1 VGWRT
6 VLSTHGPVTE
16 GHVNLTPRS
25 AVDPRTAVDVVIA
38 VLLGTFS
45 LIGVVAESADP
56 PPGERPADAL
66 AYGIV
71 VLAALALVWRRR
83 APVTVLAV
91 VTVLVSVFWLLG
103 YASLLSLIG
112 LPALYSAAA
121 YSEDRRLAW
130 VAVVTSSGTLLAVAS
145 LTVFDLPEGYELLTA
160 VSMAAFLAAGIAA
173 GVVMRNRER
182 IFVDSERRAALA
194 EADRVAEAERAVAS
208 ERARI
213 AREMHDVVAHGMSVI
228 AVQAAAGQ
236 AIVHTDPDRAADVFA
251 RIEAVGRES
260 LGELR
265 RMLGVLRDGRGETA
279 SLSPQPGLAEVAD
292 AVVEA
297 SASGVTTELVVVGE
311 RRDLPP
317 GVELAAYRIVQEA
330 LTNVLKHAG
339 GSATARVRLTYEP
352 DELVVEVT
360 DDGRGAVTSLFGP
373 GSGHGLIGMRER
385 VAIYGGTLS
394 AGPHAG
400 GGYRV
405 RAGLPVQHAEGV
417 PGTDR
422 SQPGVAGAPST
433 GTRP

>member
-1 VGWRT
+1 V
-6 VLSTHGPVTE
+6 S
-16 GHVNLTPRS
+16 LTRRA
-25 AVDPRTAVDVVIA
+25 AVDPRTTVDVVIA

-56 PPGERPADAL
+56 PPGEHAADAL
-66 AYGIV
+66 AYGLV
-71 VLAALALVWRRR
+71 VVAALALVWRRK

-112 LPALYSAAA
+112 LPALYSVAA

-130 VAVVTSSGTLLAVAS
+130 VTVVAAAGTLLVVAS
-145 LTVFDLPEGYELLTA
+145 LTVFDRPEGYELLTA
-160 VSMAAFLAAGIAA
+160 VSMAAFLAAAVAA

-213 AREMHDVVAHGMSVI
+213 AREMHDVVAHGMSVV

-236 AIVHTDPDRAADVFA
+236 AIVRTDPDRAAEVFA

-265 RMLGVLRDGRGETA
+265 RMLGVLRDASGETA
-279 SLSPQPGLAEVAD
+279 SLSPQPGLADLAD

-297 SASGVTTELVVVGE
+297 SESGIATELIVDGE

-339 GSATARVRLTYEP
+339 ASASAQVRLAYER
-352 DELVVEVT
+352 DAVVLEVT
-360 DDGRGAVTSLFGP
+360 DDGRGAVTSLFGR
-373 GSGHGLIGMRER
+373 GGGHGLIGMRER

-394 AGPHAG
+394 AGPRPG

-405 RAGLPVQHAEGV
+405 RASLPIQHDDERSA
-417 PGTDR
+417 TD
-422 SQPGVAGAPST
+422 VAGPGAAGALPRGS
-433 GTRP
+433 RP

>member
-1 VGWRT
+1 M
-6 VLSTHGPVTE
+6 SVTRR
-16 GHVNLTPRS
+16 L
-25 AVDPRTAVDVVIA
+25 AADPRRLVDVVIA

-56 PPGERPADAL
+56 PPGERAADAL
-66 AYGIV
+66 AYALV
-71 VLAALALVWRRR
+71 AAAALALVWRRK

-91 VTVLVSVFWLLG
+91 VTLLVSLFWLLG
-103 YASLLSLIG
+103 YTSLLSLIG
-112 LPALYSAAA
+112 LPALYSVAA

-130 VAVVTSSGTLLAVAS
+130 VAVVVSSGTLLAVAS
-145 LTVFDLPEGYELLTA
+145 LTVFDRPEGYEALTA
-160 VSMAAFLAAGIAA
+160 VSMAAFLAAAIAA
-173 GVVMRNRER
+173 GVVVRNRER

-236 AIVHTDPDRAADVFA
+236 AIVRTDADRAAEVFA

-265 RMLGVLRDGRGETA
+265 RMLGVLRDGSGEAA
-279 SLSPQPGLAEVAD
+279 SLSPQPGLGEVAD
-292 AVVEA
+292 AVAEA
-297 SASGVTTELVVVGE
+297 SASGIATELLVDGE

-339 GSATARVRLTYEP
+339 SSASAQVRLAYEP
-352 DELVVEVT
+352 DALVIEVT
-360 DDGRGAVTSLFGP
+360 DDGRGAVTSLFGA
-373 GSGHGLIGMRER
+373 GAGHGLIGMRER
-385 VAIYGGTLS
+385 VAIYGGALT
-394 AGPHAG
+394 AGPRPG

-405 RAGLPVQHAEGV
+405 RASLPIQQDDDRSTTRV
-417 PGTDR
+417 PG
-422 SQPGVAGAPST
+422 PGTAGASPR